1 MRYEW
6 ARVPESVPPAPA
18 VRDAKP
24 VMISVDDDPGVSRAV
39 QRDLRRQY
47 GEHYRVLR
55 AESGAQGLEML
66 GQVRLRDEPVA
77 LMVADQRMPQMTG
90 VEFLERALEVAPD
103 AKRVLLTAYADT
115 QAAIDAI
122 NKVALDHYLLKP
134 WDPPEEQLYPVLD
147 DLLADWQAGAAPSS
161 TCASASSSTSSQ
173 RYGTLLRAR
182 KSFSSC
188 DSREKRWPITR
199 TASSG
204 AAPACQSASRSSSTG

>member
-6 ARVPESVPPAPA
+6 TRVPESVPPAPA

-122 NKVALDHYLLKP
+122 NKVGARPLP
-134 WDPPEEQLYPVLD
+134 AEAVGP
-147 DLLADWQAGAAPSS
+147 AGGAALP
-161 TCASASSSTSSQ
+161 
-173 RYGTLLRAR
+173 GAR
-182 KSFSSC
+182 
-188 DSREKRWPITR
+188 R
-199 TASSG
+199 
-204 AAPACQSASRSSSTG
+204 PARRLAGRRRRRSWRCG